1 MALSRCFSC
10 SLSLSSFSSVGAA
23 PYRRLSVCLLYPIH
37 VVATA
42 APTPEHPPCPS
53 PYTHTHHHHHH
64 PPTHH
69 PLKFCADQ
77 PTRSFTVHLGG
88 VWCVA
93 VRVLDG
99 FCASAISR
107 TPWRIAASL
116 RLLAAP
122 APQLPHRH
130 VGRYLHCRLGALCA
144 PVSARRRLRAVVHLA
159 LESRLS
165 SLGRAHLPLVLH
177 VILHQYAAANQPINQ
192 PTMMCCSTRL
202 ELDSVSPARSPSSCA
217 RVANAQYA
225 WVGWRS
231 WAPTGCTWPITC

>member
-1 MALSRCFSC
+1 MALSHTDA
-10 SLSLSSFSSVGAA
+10 SSPSA
-23 PYRRLSVCLLYPIH
+23 PYRSPPSPQSVRHRIVACLSVCFILFMLL
-37 VVATA
+37 
-42 APTPEHPPCPS
+42 PPPHQHRNTLLV
-53 PYTHTHHHHHH
+53 PPRTHTLTTTTTHHH
-64 PPTHH
+64 P

-165 SLGRAHLPLVLH
+165 SLGRAHLPLVLD
-177 VILHQYAAANQPINQ
+177 VILHQYAAASQPINQ
-192 PTMMCCSTRL
+192 PTMMCC
-202 ELDSVSPARSPSSCA
+202 
-217 RVANAQYA
+217 
-225 WVGWRS
+225 
-231 WAPTGCTWPITC
+231 

>member
-23 PYRRLSVCLLYPIH
+23 PYRRLAVCLLYPIH

-53 PYTHTHHHHHH
+53 PYTHTHHHHHPP
-64 PPTHH
+64 PPTTKILCRSTNSFVH
-69 PLKFCADQ
+69 CA
-77 PTRSFTVHLGG
+77 PR
-88 VWCVA
+88 WCVA

-107 TPWRIAASL
+107 APWRIAASF

-159 LESRLS
+159 LEARLS
-165 SLGRAHLPLVLH
+165 SLGRAPLPLVLD
-177 VILHQYAAANQPINQ
+177 VILHQYAAASNPINQ
-192 PTMMCCSTRL
+192 PTMMCC
-202 ELDSVSPARSPSSCA
+202 
-217 RVANAQYA
+217 
-225 WVGWRS
+225 
-231 WAPTGCTWPITC
+231 